1 VDFKVVQSLFS
12 RDGSR
17 SQEMEVILKS
27 LTNVVTISR
36 KGKEKDDSI
45 LNKNKRISPTHI
57 RDKQVVDV
65 DLDKDDDA

>member
-1 VDFKVVQSLFS
+1 
-12 RDGSR
+12 
-17 SQEMEVILKS
+17 MEVILKS

-36 KGKEKDDSI
+36 KRKEKDDSI

>member
-1 VDFKVVQSLFS
+1 MDFKVVQSLFS

-17 SQEMEVILKS
+17 SQEMEIILKS

>member
-1 VDFKVVQSLFS
+1 VVQSLFS

-17 SQEMEVILKS
+17 SQEMEIILKS

>member
-1 VDFKVVQSLFS
+1 VVQSLFS

>member
-1 VDFKVVQSLFS
+1 MDFKVVQSLFS

>member
-1 VDFKVVQSLFS
+1 VVFKVVQSLFS

>member
-1 VDFKVVQSLFS
+1 MVQSLFS

-17 SQEMEVILKS
+17 SQEMEIILKS

>member
-17 SQEMEVILKS
+17 SQEMEIILKS

>member
-1 VDFKVVQSLFS
+1 MNWWTSKWSKVC
-12 RDGSR
+12 

-36 KGKEKDDSI
+36 KGKEKDDYI

>member
-1 VDFKVVQSLFS
+1 VDFKVVQSLFL

>member
-1 VDFKVVQSLFS
+1 MVQSLFS

>member
-1 VDFKVVQSLFS
+1 MNWWTSKWSKVC
-12 RDGSR
+12 

-36 KGKEKDDSI
+36 KRKEKDDSI